1 MYTVGVRRKI
11 VVVAHNIRSTYNVGS
26 LLRTCDGL
34 AIDELV
40 LSGYTPYPKSN
51 GDDRLPHVA
60 ERAHRQIQKTALGAE
75 ESVKWRHITDLQNAL
90 NEYKKKGYLLAALEQ
105 IETSQPL
112 NSYEAPDKL
121 VLILGEEL
129 SGVNTEILKL
139 CDEYLEIPMLG
150 KKESFNVAQ
159 AAAMA
164 LYHLRLIR
172 T

>member
-11 VVVAHNIRSTYNVGS
+11 VVVAHNIRSAYNVGS

-34 AIDELV
+34 AINELA
-40 LSGYTPYPKSN
+40 LSGYTPYPKSI
-51 GDDRLPHVA
+51 GDERLPHVA
-60 ERAHRQIQKTALGAE
+60 ERAHKQIHKTALGAE
-75 ESVKWRHITDLQNAL
+75 ESVKWRHITDLQDAL
-90 NEYKKKGYLLAALEQ
+90 NEYKKEGYEVAALEQ
-105 IETSQPL
+105 TETSRTL
-112 NSYEAPDKL
+112 NSYESPDKL
-121 VLILGEEL
+121 VLILGEEV
-129 SGVNTEILKL
+129 SGVDPGILEL
-139 CDEYLEIPMLG
+139 CDERLEIPMLG